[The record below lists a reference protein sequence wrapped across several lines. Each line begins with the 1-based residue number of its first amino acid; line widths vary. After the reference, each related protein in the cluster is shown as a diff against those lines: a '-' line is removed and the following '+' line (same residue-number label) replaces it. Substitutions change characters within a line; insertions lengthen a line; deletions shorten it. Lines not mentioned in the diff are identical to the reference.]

1 MSIYGKIG
9 PARCQCSMDWNAM
22 WFIKENGV
30 VCSNCGRTRK
40 MSVPPEGII
49 IMPCQCSSGDKA
61 TWFIT
66 ANGNY
71 VCSNCGRTR

>member
-30 VCSNCGRTRK
+30 VCSNCGRVRE
-40 MSVPPEGII
+40 MSVPPEGILV
-49 IMPCQCSSGDKA
+49 MPCQCSSAEKA

>member
-9 PARCQCSMDWNAM
+9 PAKCQCSMDWNAM

-30 VCSNCGRTRK
+30 VCSNCGRTRE
-40 MSVPPEGII
+40 MNVPPEGILVL
-49 IMPCQCSSGDKA
+49 PCQCGSGDKA

-66 ANGNY
+66 ADGNY
-71 VCSNCGRTR
+71 VCSNCGRKR